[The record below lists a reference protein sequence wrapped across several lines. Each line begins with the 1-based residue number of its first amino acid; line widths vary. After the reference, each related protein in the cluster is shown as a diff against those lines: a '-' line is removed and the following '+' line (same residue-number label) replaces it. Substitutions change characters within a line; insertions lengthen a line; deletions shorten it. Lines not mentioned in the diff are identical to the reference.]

1 MDVNLQFWSTEGKSF
16 FQRFLHW
23 ADILDPT
30 ILLKSNE
37 EIEKSRL
44 LLQTGA
50 QTLQEPLRDKKVKQ
64 AWKLSLSSVHP
75 GTGEIIPLVF
85 RPPAFLPLVSPLVFA
100 SLLPHRG
107 AKQAFI
113 WQFLFHAYA
122 AGFTIANGNATAK
135 TEEMALPQKLPQKQ
149 LLLSTGAVSYA
160 ACMGAFP
167 HFLMTQNRLNSPS
180 IQMFFRKI
188 LPIPLLAC
196 LSAFNVMIVRETEY
210 ENGIEVMDK
219 NGKVVGVSQK
229 AGLKAVQETALSRA
243 AFFGT
248 AVIIPESLLYFLQ
261 RTNFLLRNP
270 HALTP
275 LRLLMTVSALGALL
289 PVSFSV
295 FPQLGEIK
303 RDDLEKE
310 ILTSTEE
317 TVLFY
322 NRGV

>member
-30 ILLKSNE
+30 VLLNSNKK
-37 EIEKSRL
+37 IEKSRL
-44 LLQTGA
+44 LLQTNA
-50 QTLQEPLRDKKVKQ
+50 QTLQEPLQDKKVKE

-85 RPPAFLPLVSPLVFA
+85 RPPAFLPLATPLLFA

-107 AKQAFI
+107 AKQAII
-113 WQFLFHAYA
+113 WQE
-122 AGFTIANGNATAK
+122 TA
-135 TEEMALPQKLPQKQ
+135 LPQKQ
-149 LLLSTGAVSYA
+149 LLMCTGAVSYS

-167 HFLMTQNRLNSPS
+167 YFVMTQHKLSGPM
-180 IQMFFRKI
+180 QTFFKRI

-196 LSAFNVMIVRETEY
+196 LSVFNVMIVRGTEY

-219 NGKVVGVSQK
+219 NGKVIGVSQK

-243 AFFGT
+243 ALFGT
-248 AVIIPESLLYFLQ
+248 AVIIPESLLYFLY

-275 LRLLMTVSALGALL
+275 LRLVMTVSALGAML

-310 ILTSTEE
+310 ILSSTEE
-317 TVLFY
+317 TELFY

>member
-30 ILLKSNE
+30 VLLNSNE
-37 EIEKSRL
+37 KIEKSRL
-44 LLQTGA
+44 LLQTNA
-50 QTLQEPLRDKKVKQ
+50 QTLQESLQDKKVKE

-85 RPPAFLPLVSPLVFA
+85 RPPAFLPLATPLIFA

-107 AKQAFI
+107 AKQAII
-113 WQFLFHAYA
+113 WQFLFHAYT
-122 AGFTIANGNATAK
+122 AGFTVANGNATVKA
-135 TEEMALPQKLPQKQ
+135 EETALPQKQ
-149 LLLSTGAVSYA
+149 LLMCTGAVSYS

-167 HFLMTQNRLNSPS
+167 YFVMTQHKLSGPM
-180 IQMFFRKI
+180 QTFFKRI

-196 LSAFNVMIVRETEY
+196 LSVFNVMIVRGTEY

-219 NGKVVGVSQK
+219 NGKVIGVSQK

-243 AFFGT
+243 ALFGT
-248 AVIIPESLLYFLQ
+248 AVIIPESLLYFLY

-275 LRLLMTVSALGALL
+275 LRLIMTVSALGAML

-310 ILTSTEE
+310 ILSSTEE
-317 TVLFY
+317 TELFY

>member
-30 ILLKSNE
+30 VLLNSNKK
-37 EIEKSRL
+37 IEKSRL
-44 LLQTGA
+44 LLQTNA
-50 QTLQEPLRDKKVKQ
+50 QTLQEPLQDKKVKE

-85 RPPAFLPLVSPLVFA
+85 RPPAFLPLATPLLFA

-107 AKQAFI
+107 AKQAII
-113 WQFLFHAYA
+113 WQ
-122 AGFTIANGNATAK
+122 
-135 TEEMALPQKLPQKQ
+135 
-149 LLLSTGAVSYA
+149 
-160 ACMGAFP
+160 AFP
-167 HFLMTQNRLNSPS
+167 YFVMTQHKLSGPM
-180 IQMFFRKI
+180 QTFFKRI

-196 LSAFNVMIVRETEY
+196 LSVFNVMIVRGTEY

-219 NGKVVGVSQK
+219 NGKVIGVSQK

-243 AFFGT
+243 ALFGT
-248 AVIIPESLLYFLQ
+248 AVIIPESLLYFLY

-275 LRLLMTVSALGALL
+275 LRLVMTVSALGAML

-310 ILTSTEE
+310 ILSSTEE
-317 TVLFY
+317 TELFY

>member
-30 ILLKSNE
+30 VLLNSNKK
-37 EIEKSRL
+37 IEKSRL
-44 LLQTGA
+44 LLQTNA
-50 QTLQEPLRDKKVKQ
+50 QTLQEPLQDKKVKE

-85 RPPAFLPLVSPLVFA
+85 RPPAFLPLATPLLFA

-107 AKQAFI
+107 AKQAII
-113 WQFLFHAYA
+113 WQFLFHAYTV
-122 AGFTIANGNATAK
+122 GFTIANGNATVKA
-135 TEEMALPQKLPQKQ
+135 E
-149 LLLSTGAVSYA
+149 
-160 ACMGAFP
+160 AFP
-167 HFLMTQNRLNSPS
+167 YFVMTQHKLSGPM
-180 IQMFFRKI
+180 QTFFKRI

-196 LSAFNVMIVRETEY
+196 LSVFNVMIVRGTEY

-219 NGKVVGVSQK
+219 NGKVIGVSQK

-243 AFFGT
+243 ALFGT
-248 AVIIPESLLYFLQ
+248 AVIIPESLLYFLY

-275 LRLLMTVSALGALL
+275 LRLVMTVSALGAML

-310 ILTSTEE
+310 ILSSTEE
-317 TVLFY
+317 TELFY

>member
-30 ILLKSNE
+30 VLLNSNE
-37 EIEKSRL
+37 TIEKSRL
-44 LLQTGA
+44 LLQTSA
-50 QTLQEPLRDKKVKQ
+50 QTLQEPLQDKKVKE

-85 RPPAFLPLVSPLVFA
+85 RPPAFLPLATPLIFA

-107 AKQAFI
+107 AKQALI
-113 WQFLFHAYA
+113 WQFLFHAYT

-135 TEEMALPQKLPQKQ
+135 AE
-149 LLLSTGAVSYA
+149 
-160 ACMGAFP
+160 AFP
-167 HFLMTQNRLNSPS
+167 YFVMTQHRLSGPM
-180 IQMFFRKI
+180 QTFFRKI

-196 LSAFNVMIVRETEY
+196 LSVFNVMIVRGTEY

-219 NGKVVGVSQK
+219 NGKVIGVSQK
-229 AGLKAVQETALSRA
+229 AGLKAVQDTALSRA
-243 AFFGT
+243 ALFGT
-248 AVIIPESLLYFLQ
+248 AVIIPESLLYFLN

-310 ILTSTEE
+310 ILSSTEE
-317 TVLFY
+317 TELFY

>member
-1 MDVNLQFWSTEGKSF
+1 MDVNLQFWSTEGRSF

-23 ADILDPT
+23 TDILDPT
-30 ILLKSNE
+30 VLLKSNE

-44 LLQTGA
+44 LLQTSA
-50 QTLQEPLRDKKVKQ
+50 QTLQEPLRDKTVNE

-75 GTGEIIPLVF
+75 GTGEIIPRVF
-85 RPPAFLPLVSPLVFA
+85 RPPAFLPLATPLFFA
-100 SLLPHRG
+100 SLLPHGG

-113 WQFLFHAYA
+113 WQFLFHTYT

-135 TEEMALPQKLPQKQ
+135 AEETALPQKLPQKQ
-149 LLLSTGAVSYA
+149 LLMCTGAVSYA
-160 ACMGAFP
+160 AFMGAVP
-167 HFLMTQNRLNSPS
+167 HYIGSQSRLSGPM
-180 IQMFFRKI
+180 QVFFRKI
-188 LPIPLLAC
+188 LPIPLLVY
-196 LSAFNVMIVRETEY
+196 LSAFTVMIVRGTER

-219 NGKVVGVSQK
+219 NGKVIGVSQK
-229 AGLKAVQETALSRA
+229 AGNKAVQDTALSRA
-243 AFFGT
+243 ALFGT
-248 AVIIPESLLYFLQ
+248 AGIISDSLLYFVK

-275 LRLLMTVSALGALL
+275 LRVLMTVSTLGALL

-310 ILTSTEE
+310 ILSSTEE
-317 TVLFY
+317 TELFY